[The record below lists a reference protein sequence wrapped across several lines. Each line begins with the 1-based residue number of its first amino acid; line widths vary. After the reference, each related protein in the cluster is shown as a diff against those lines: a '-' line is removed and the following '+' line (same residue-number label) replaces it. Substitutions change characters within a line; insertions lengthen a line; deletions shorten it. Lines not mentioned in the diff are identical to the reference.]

1 MFSTL
6 YKSSK
11 SVNLKLQNVLNRISG
26 LYFSQIFIR
35 PISSKPSKKFSGL
48 TYCKYSSRRTADIG
62 FCKPTNN
69 GCVFPFNDRKR
80 NSGPSLLP
88 AMAKLI
94 VLDVIIVRQIV

>member
-11 SVNLKLQNVLNRISG
+11 PVNLKLQNVLNRISG
-26 LYFSQIFIR
+26 LYLSQIFNSA
-35 PISSKPSKKFSGL
+35 ISSNPSKKFSGF
-48 TYCKYSSRRTADIG
+48 TYCKYSSRRDNDTG
-62 FCKPTNN
+62 FCKPTNS

-88 AMAKLI
+88 AMAKFI